1 MSGAVNGTWAERET
15 RGIFDQG
22 SRAAPG
28 QRVVRGGSTEG
39 SIRALLP
46 PPVVFAS
53 APSPI
58 MARKKNAP
66 PNVIARNRKARHDYA
81 IEDTL
86 EAGIALE
93 GWEVKSLRDGRL
105 QLRDS
110 FAAIRNGEI
119 WLSGAHISPLGTVST
134 HVTPRPLRERKLLL
148 KRAEISRLV
157 GAVERRGYTLIALDM
172 HWTRN
177 RAKVLLATA
186 RGKKRHDK
194 RTAEKDRDWERER
207 ARLLRARREQA
218 PGL

>member
-15 RGIFDQG
+15 RGIFERG
-22 SRAAPG
+22 SHTARAGVSCAAG
-28 QRVVRGGSTEG
+28 AWRVAYA
-39 SIRALLP
+39 ALLP
-46 PPVVFAS
+46 RPRRTAATRS
-53 APSPI
+53 RT
-58 MARKKNAP
+58 MARKKKNTP
-66 PNVIARNRKARHDYA
+66 SNVIAQNRKARHDYA
-81 IEDTL
+81 VEDTL
-86 EAGIALE
+86 EAGIVLE

-110 FAAIRNGEI
+110 FAAVRNGEV

-134 HVTPRPLRERKLLL
+134 HVTPAPSRDRKLLL
-148 KRAEISRLV
+148 KRGEISRLV

-172 HWTRN
+172 HWKRN

-207 ARLLRARREQA
+207 ARLLRARRE
-218 PGL
+218 

>member
-1 MSGAVNGTWAERET
+1 MS
-15 RGIFDQG
+15 
-22 SRAAPG
+22 
-28 QRVVRGGSTEG
+28 
-39 SIRALLP
+39 
-46 PPVVFAS
+46 
-53 APSPI
+53 
-58 MARKKNAP
+58 RKKKGAQ
-66 PNVIARNRKARHDYA
+66 PNVIASNRKARHDYA

-110 FAAIRNGEI
+110 FAAIRSGEV

-134 HVTPRPLRERKLLL
+134 HVTPAPSRDRKLLL
-148 KRAEISRLV
+148 KRSEISRLV

-172 HWTRN
+172 HWKRN

-207 ARLLRARREQA
+207 ARLLRTRREE
-218 PGL
+218 